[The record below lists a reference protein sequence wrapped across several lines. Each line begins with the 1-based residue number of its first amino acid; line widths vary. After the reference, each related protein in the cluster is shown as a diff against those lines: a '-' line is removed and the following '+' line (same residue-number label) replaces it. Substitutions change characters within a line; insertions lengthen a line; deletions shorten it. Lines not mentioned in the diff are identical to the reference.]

1 MLGSA
6 RKGNS
11 TMGELT
17 AIGFKPGSSPLHR
30 LDPRTKQLVLMALS
44 VTTLWADV
52 PFLAVNSMVM
62 TVLFHSAHLHARR
75 LFQEIRYFLFFLFFV
90 FVVRAVSFS
99 DQLFPVITPNEAAEA
114 LTVCWRLL
122 LIVFMG
128 VLLMS
133 TTRTAD
139 IRAALIWGMKP
150 VPFVNER
157 MAATMVG
164 LVVRFLPLILF
175 QANEIGDAM
184 RARGIERRRN
194 PLIRLVKFTTTLFR
208 RVFLR
213 ADELVDTMQARC
225 YSEHR
230 TLPELSFS
238 RNDIIA
244 IGIGILVLLSA
255 CQKFDLY
262 ARLTSNYLT

>member
-1 MLGSA
+1 MLDPA
-6 RKGNS
+6 RKGDS
-11 TMGELT
+11 AMGELT

-44 VTTLWADV
+44 VTTLWGNIT
-52 PFLAVNSMVM
+52 FLTVTSMLM
-62 TVLFHSAHLHARR
+62 ILLFHSAHLHVGR
-75 LFQEIRYFLFFLFFV
+75 LILEIRYFLFFLFFV

-99 DQLFPVITPNEAAEA
+99 DQLLPVVTTDEAAAA

-122 LIVFMG
+122 LVVFMG
-128 VLLMS
+128 VLLIS

-150 VPFVNER
+150 LPFVNER
-157 MAATMVG
+157 IAATMAG

-184 RARGIERRRN
+184 RARGIERRKN
-194 PLIRLVKFTTTLFR
+194 PLIRLIRFTITLFR

-225 YSEHR
+225 YSEYR

-244 IGIGILVLLSA
+244 IGVGILVLLSA
-255 CQKFDLY
+255 C
-262 ARLTSNYLT
+262 